1 MCNHEL
7 NIIRVKFHFSY
18 ESLSNRWRCGEIAVC
33 VKGQRTRYF
42 STGRGGF
49 ILVSDYL
56 LMQVTL
62 VGASWVMVAGE
73 QMWTF
78 LARPRMKK
86 DPVSLSACGGEYV
99 KNMITK
105 RRFPREELSD
115 C

>member
-1 MCNHEL
+1 MGAAG
-7 NIIRVKFHFSY
+7 FSQ
-18 ESLSNRWRCGEIAVC
+18 LLRLTNDLFF
-33 VKGQRTRYF
+33 T
-42 STGRGGF
+42 GGF
-49 ILVSDYL
+49 ILVSDYVR
-56 LMQVTL
+56 MEVTL

-99 KNMITK
+99 NSEEYDQ
-105 RRFPREELSD
+105 RGGFQEELSD

>member
-62 VGASWVMVAGE
+62 VGSSWDVVAGDQTGVRFTGYE
-73 QMWTF
+73 TNF
-78 LARPRMKK
+78 GSLTGLYRIYRPT
-86 DPVSLSACGGEYV
+86 PLECGSGLSQV
-99 KNMITK
+99 
-105 RRFPREELSD
+105 
-115 C
+115 

>member
-1 MCNHEL
+1 MDTTPCSL
-7 NIIRVKFHFSY
+7 LACIKKMAGVGAAGFSQ
-18 ESLSNRWRCGEIAVC
+18 LLRLTNDLFF
-33 VKGQRTRYF
+33 T
-42 STGRGGF
+42 GGF
-49 ILVSDYL
+49 ILVSDYVR
-56 LMQVTL
+56 MEVTL